1 MVVPGHVQR
10 GSDFVL
16 RCLYDLDG
24 DSLYSVKWYKGSHGT
39 SEYSNKSK
47 YIIHNHHKKK
57 NPKSFKKVSCWK
69 ISLNLSR
76 ATYRILWL
84 RPQRDAAIPSLPLVE
99 FHHSRES
106 TIYTHT
112 LNLDARGA
120 QHRLTMPPVNNLFFF
135 PSSSSICGLLFS
147 FLFFNSRRAQS
158 RRRRDFGLFVVVCQ
172 NGAQSKFVHPWA
184 VEKGGGRVF
193 AQKLAH
199 KLRGLI
205 ILTHLHLCQACLI
218 TRRAR
223 ALGAHGAPV

>member
-1 MVVPGHVQR
+1 MDGWKCHFLCLGALLSSGDALVITQMVVPGHVQR

-47 YIIHNHHKKK
+47 NIIHNHHKKK
-57 NPKSFKKVSCWK
+57 IPKVSKVSCWK

-76 ATYRILWL
+76 TTYRILWL

-135 PSSSSICGLLFS
+135 PSSSIWVP
-147 FLFFNSRRAQS
+147 FLFYF
-158 RRRRDFGLFVVVCQ
+158 L
-172 NGAQSKFVHPWA
+172 
-184 VEKGGGRVF
+184 
-193 AQKLAH
+193 
-199 KLRGLI
+199 
-205 ILTHLHLCQACLI
+205 
-218 TRRAR
+218 
-223 ALGAHGAPV
+223 